1 MMQVWPYVMERYAMV
16 VEKDV
21 GSAQG
26 AGFLKLR
33 ETEGCVGEITV
44 NKVSSFEGGSGQITA
59 GKIST

>member
-1 MMQVWPYVMERYAMV
+1 MV

-21 GSAQG
+21 GSAQC

-33 ETEGCVGEITV
+33 ETESCVGEITV
-44 NKVSSFEGGSGQITA
+44 TKISALEGGSGQITA

>member
-1 MMQVWPYVMERYAMV
+1 MMEVWPYVMERYAMV

-21 GSAQG
+21 GSVQG

-44 NKVSSFEGGSGQITA
+44 NKVSTLEGGSGQITA
-59 GKIST
+59 GKIGT